1 MVESKSPKKAGG
13 EAKSRKAK
21 RAVDSSQDGVAA
33 SPNRIADISTGTD
46 DSEIILKNSRL
57 DVSLPLF
64 FFLSQIKYRDTI
76 FFLQG
81 DGESLPDSPSDS
93 HDEETKTDKV
103 CQKSQKENPVAN
115 DEGLWASDKSN
126 PFQVQVS
133 VDVLALALFVLG
145 AATRMY
151 KLDLPRNVV

>member
-1 MVESKSPKKAGG
+1 MSISKVFLG
-13 EAKSRKAK
+13 
-21 RAVDSSQDGVAA
+21 
-33 SPNRIADISTGTD
+33 
-46 DSEIILKNSRL
+46 
-57 DVSLPLF
+57 LPLLLLCFSFTFTKHF
-64 FFLSQIKYRDTI
+64 FF
-76 FFLQG
+76 QG

-93 HDEETKTDKV
+93 HDEETKTEV
-103 CQKSQKENPVAN
+103 SQKSQKDNPVAN
-115 DEGLWASDKSN
+115 AEGFWSADKSN

>member
-21 RAVDSSQDGVAA
+21 RAVDTSTQDGVTA

-64 FFLSQIKYRDTI
+64 FLCQIKYRDL
-76 FFLQG
+76 FLQG

-93 HDEETKTDKV
+93 HDEETKTDNKV
-103 CQKSQKENPVAN
+103 CQKSQKENPN

>member
-1 MVESKSPKKAGG
+1 MT
-13 EAKSRKAK
+13 RF
-21 RAVDSSQDGVAA
+21 
-33 SPNRIADISTGTD
+33 
-46 DSEIILKNSRL
+46 ILS
-57 DVSLPLF
+57 
-64 FFLSQIKYRDTI
+64 
-76 FFLQG
+76 LQG

-93 HDEETKTDKV
+93 HDEETKTDNKV
-103 CQKSQKENPVAN
+103 CQKSQKENPEAN

>member
-1 MVESKSPKKAGG
+1 MMVESKSPKKAGG

-21 RAVDSSQDGVAA
+21 RVVDTSTQEGVTA

-76 FFLQG
+76 FFFAG
-81 DGESLPDSPSDS
+81 R
-93 HDEETKTDKV
+93 
-103 CQKSQKENPVAN
+103 
-115 DEGLWASDKSN
+115 W
-126 PFQVQVS
+126 
-133 VDVLALALFVLG
+133 
-145 AATRMY
+145 
-151 KLDLPRNVV
+151 

>member
-57 DVSLPLF
+57 D
-64 FFLSQIKYRDTI
+64 
-76 FFLQG
+76 G

-93 HDEETKTDKV
+93 HDEETKTDNKV

-126 PFQVQVS
+126 
-133 VDVLALALFVLG
+133 
-145 AATRMY
+145 
-151 KLDLPRNVV
+151 